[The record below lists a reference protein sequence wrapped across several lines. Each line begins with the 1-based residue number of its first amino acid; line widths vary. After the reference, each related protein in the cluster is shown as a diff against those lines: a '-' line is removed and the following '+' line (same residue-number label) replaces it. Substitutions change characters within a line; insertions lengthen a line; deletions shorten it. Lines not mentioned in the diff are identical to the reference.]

1 MREIKFRG
9 KRIDNGEWVYGWLIG
24 NTQTFIISNFIVD
37 NFSRADIKCPNMALS
52 DIYEVDPKTVGQF
65 TGLKDKNGV
74 DIYEGDI
81 IELDTV
87 EEKFVAPVVF
97 NQEEAS
103 FDLEHP
109 EGYHGHWGLNV
120 TIIDICDYTVIG
132 NIYQNPELLAPSQGE
147 KDV

>member
-1 MREIKFRG
+1 MREIKFRIWEVTA
-9 KRIDNGEWVYGWLIG
+9 KRFAYPQLEFIDLTDDLNSLDDSLVFQQY
-24 NTQTFIISNFIVD
+24 
-37 NFSRADIKCPNMALS
+37 
-52 DIYEVDPKTVGQF
+52 